1 MIQHMDLQK
10 SEVLS
15 SKRAWTSWLHKDLY
29 IGPSRMTQGWYV
41 NVNDI
46 NLEP

>member
-29 IGPSRMTQGWYV
+29 IGLSRMTPGWYYK
-41 NVNDI
+41 I
-46 NLEP
+46 NNQP